1 MSCFL
6 SSADCLNALA
16 TYWERKSNQPSHYRT
31 AEQQINRAVMLSVR
45 AMCAPLFDPTA
56 QTAATAA
63 TTERLLK
70 TMGGNALKCVFGILL
85 DENKTSIEAR
95 YSDAD
100 DMTETGPEYVGRS
113 IPVVDYWI
121 QNSETGNIVSLL
133 DGYCYQACESDLW
146 ESSVAFMICEQIRAY
161 LLEDLSQRDCGAE
174 THWAEFTAP
183 EDPRAVR
190 MREALA
196 A

>member
-16 TYWERKSNQPSHYRT
+16 TYWERKSSQPRQYRT
-31 AEQQINRAVMLSVR
+31 AEQQINRAVMLHAR
-45 AMCAPLFDPTA
+45 AMGAPFNPTA
-56 QTAATAA
+56 HAA

-70 TMGGNALKCVFGILL
+70 TVRGNALKCVFGILL

-95 YSDAD
+95 YDDTD

-121 QNSETGNIVSLL
+121 QRRETGNIVSLL
-133 DGYCYQACESDLW
+133 DGYCYQACESDGW
-146 ESSVAFMICEQIRAY
+146 ESSAAFMICEQIRAY
-161 LLEDLSQRDCGAE
+161 LLEDLSQRDCGDDR
-174 THWAEFTAP
+174 HWASFTAP

>member
-16 TYWERKSNQPSHYRT
+16 TYWERKSSQPRHYRT
-31 AEQQINRAVMLSVR
+31 AESQLHRAVMFSVR
-45 AMCAPLFDPTA
+45 GMGGTYNPTA
-56 QTAATAA
+56 QAA

-70 TMGGNALKCVFGILL
+70 IVKGNALKCVFGILL

-95 YSDAD
+95 YDDTD

-121 QNSETGNIVSLL
+121 QRRETGHIVSLL
-133 DGYCYQACESDLW
+133 DSYCYQSCESSGW
-146 ESSVAFMICEQIRAY
+146 ESSLAFMICEQIRRY
-161 LLEDLSQRDCGAE
+161 LLEDLSARDCGSE
-174 THWAEFTAP
+174 THWADFTAP

>member
-16 TYWERKSNQPSHYRT
+16 TYWERKSSQPRHYRT
-31 AEQQINRAVMLSVR
+31 AEQQINRAVMFHAD
-45 AMCAPLFDPTA
+45 AMGAPYDPA
-56 QTAATAA
+56 GQAA
-63 TTERLLK
+63 TTERMLK
-70 TMGGNALKCVFGILL
+70 IFRGNALKCVFGILL
-85 DENKTSIEAR
+85 DENKASIEAR
-95 YSDAD
+95 YSDTD
-100 DMTETGPEYVGRS
+100 DMTATGPEYVGRS

-121 QNSETGNIVSLL
+121 QRRETGNIVSLL
-133 DGYCYQACESDLW
+133 DGYCYQACESDGW
-146 ESSVAFMICEQIRAY
+146 KSSLAFMLCQQIKGY
-161 LLEDLSQRDCGAE
+161 LLEDMSQRDCGAE

-190 MREALA
+190 MRDALA

>member
-1 MSCFL
+1 MSCYL

-16 TYWERKSNQPSHYRT
+16 TYWERKSSQPRHYRT
-31 AEQQINRAVMLSVR
+31 AEEQINRAVMFHAD
-45 AMCAPLFDPTA
+45 AMGAPYDPA
-56 QTAATAA
+56 GQAA

-70 TMGGNALKCVFGILL
+70 MFRGNALKCVFGILL

-95 YSDAD
+95 YSDTD
-100 DMTETGPEYVGRS
+100 DMTATGPEYVGRS

-121 QNSETGNIVSLL
+121 QRRETGNIVSLL
-133 DGYCYQACESDLW
+133 DGYCYQACESDGWKTSL
-146 ESSVAFMICEQIRAY
+146 AFMLCQQIKGY
-161 LLEDLSQRDCGAE
+161 LLEDMSQRDCGDDR
-174 THWAEFTAP
+174 HWADFTAP
-183 EDPRAVR
+183 EDPRTVR